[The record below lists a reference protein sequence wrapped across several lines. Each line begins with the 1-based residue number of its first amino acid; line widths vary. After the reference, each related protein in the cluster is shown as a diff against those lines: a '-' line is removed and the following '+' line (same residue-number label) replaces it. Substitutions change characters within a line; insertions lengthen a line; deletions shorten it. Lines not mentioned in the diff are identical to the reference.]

1 MRSHSGDR
9 LSWHP
14 GAVLKQA
21 ASSLRF
27 VLFLL
32 LTGSCPWSLDLFPG
46 PGEASLVNKHSFLF
60 LPATKEKGSKVRGQ
74 QQRLCQEQTSA
85 GEAVLA
91 RAESV
96 PGFFLFV

>member
-60 LPATKEKGSKVRGQ
+60 LPGDKGEGKQGPRTTAEVMPGTDLSRG
-74 QQRLCQEQTSA
+74 S
-85 GEAVLA
+85 
-91 RAESV
+91 S
-96 PGFFLFV
+96 PG